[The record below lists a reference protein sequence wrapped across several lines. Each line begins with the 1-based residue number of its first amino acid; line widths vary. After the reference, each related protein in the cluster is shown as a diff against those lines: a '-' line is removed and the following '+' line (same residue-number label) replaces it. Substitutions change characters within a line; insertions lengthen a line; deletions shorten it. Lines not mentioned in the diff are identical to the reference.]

1 MPDLPA
7 DPDRARPPQER
18 VNPSVESTRHDDAR
32 SREQREKAGTAGAMA
47 GVGLGCVGMAL
58 LPWVLIGLS
67 VLAAVAV
74 AMIVKWHYS

>member
-1 MPDLPA
+1 MPDPS
-7 DPDRARPPQER
+7 DSDRPRPPQER
-18 VNPSVESTRHDDAR
+18 VNPSLESTRQDDAR
-32 SREQREKAGTAGAMA
+32 AREARERAGTAGAMA

-67 VLAAVAV
+67 VLAAIAV